1 MGVQLSKKKGAISDI
16 NVTPFVDVML
26 VLLIIF
32 MVTAPLMYS
41 EITLELPRTR
51 EVAPVN
57 LHSKQVILSYTKAGE
72 YYLGAERILESEILD
87 SINDKFEELKTT
99 VLFLRADY
107 TLSYGE
113 VANLMSYLRRGGI
126 ADIALVTEVER

>member
-1 MGVQLSKKKGAISDI
+1 MGFSLGKKKGAISEI

-41 EITLELPRTR
+41 EINLSLPKTR
-51 EVAPVN
+51 EVSPIN
-57 LHSKQVILSYTKAGE
+57 LHSQQVILSYTQAGE
-72 YYLGAERILESEILD
+72 YYLGNDRILESEIL
-87 SINDKFEELKTT
+87 SMVVEKFEEYSTQ

-113 VANLMSYLRRGGI
+113 VARLMSFLRRGGI
-126 ADIALVTEVER
+126 SDIALVTEVEK